1 MGELQFQHPFSLPP
15 PPLPP
20 LPPPSSSRD
29 DPAPLPSS
37 SQDDPPAPPTP
48 PFDPSRMIGIIRRK
62 ALIKELAAVYH
73 AECLTYCQELLELQK
88 KLDVQP
94 FTDIKAPEEPRKE
107 MLRPSKRMKKTR

>member
-20 LPPPSSSRD
+20 LHPPPSSSRD
-29 DPAPLPSS
+29 DAVPPPSAS
-37 SQDDPPAPPTP
+37 KDEPPAQSPP

-73 AECLTYCQELLELQK
+73 AECLTYCQELMELQK
-88 KLDVQP
+88 NLDEP
-94 FTDIKAPEEPRKE
+94 FTDIRAPEEPRKE
-107 MLRPSKRMKKTR
+107 LLRPSKRMKKTR